1 MTTGRIERADHPNDS
16 ANETIGRTSAMDRRA
31 FLAGSAAAVALP
43 AIVRAEASRV
53 VRFIP
58 EADQVLFDPVVT
70 PAAQTREHAYL
81 IYDTLFGLDDSFR
94 PQPQMVDGYT
104 VENDGKLWRLTLRDG
119 LKFHDGARVLARD
132 CAASIRRWGVRD
144 TFGQALMAA
153 TDEIAA
159 ADDRTILVRLKRP
172 FPLLPDALGKTMAY
186 MCPMMPER
194 LAATDAFQ
202 PITEAIGSGPYR
214 YVANERVPGARV
226 VYERFAGYVPRK
238 DGVPQ
243 TTAGPKIT
251 HFDRVEWSIIQEP
264 STAAAAL
271 QRGEVDW
278 LQTPNPD
285 LLPVLRANKAI
296 TVRIISP
303 TGLVAYMRFNQLLPP
318 FDNPAIRRALI
329 GAITQSDYMT
339 AINGTDKSLWRDGV
353 GYFCPG
359 SPLANDA
366 GMAALTGKRD
376 LARVR
381 SELASAGYKGERVAM
396 LVATDVAYLRIM
408 GDVTADLFKQIGVNV
423 DYQAIDWTTVVQRR
437 SKMDPVQAGGWNLFC
452 INDNGVNQL
461 NPASHLWLRGNG
473 KAAAPGWPTSPK
485 LEALRDAWLQ
495 AADLAAQQAL
505 AKQIQLQA
513 FEDVPYIPLG
523 QSIAPTAYRNDL
535 VGVLN
540 GQPTFWNVRRGA

>member
-1 MTTGRIERADHPNDS
+1 MQ
-16 ANETIGRTSAMDRRA
+16 RRH
-31 FLAGSAAAVALP
+31 FLAGSATLLAAP
-43 AIVRAEASRV
+43 AIVRAAPSRV
-53 VRFIP
+53 IRFIP
-58 EADQVLFDPVVT
+58 EADLVLFDPVVT

-81 IYDTLFGLDDSFR
+81 VYDTLFGLDDGFR
-94 PQPQMVDGYT
+94 PQLQMLAGYT
-104 VENDGKLWRLTLRDG
+104 VENDGLLWKLVLRDG

-153 TDEIAA
+153 ADEVGF
-159 ADDRTILVRLKRP
+159 ADDKTITVRLKRR

-194 LAATDAFQ
+194 IASADPFQ
-202 PITEAIGSGPYR
+202 AITEAIGSGPYR
-214 YVANERVPGARV
+214 YVASERVPGSRV
-226 VYERFAGYVPRK
+226 VYERFADYVPRP

-243 TTAGPKIT
+243 TTAGPKIA

-264 STAAAAL
+264 GTAALAL

-285 LLPVLRANKAI
+285 LLPVLRADKNIK
-296 TVRIISP
+296 VQIISP
-303 TGLVAYMRFNQLLPP
+303 TGLIAYMRFNQLLAP
-318 FDNPAIRRALI
+318 FDNPAIRRALL
-329 GAITQSDYMT
+329 GAVTQSDYMV
-339 AINGTDKSLWRDGV
+339 AINGADRTLWRDGV

-366 GMAALTGKRD
+366 GLAALTGPRD
-376 LARVR
+376 LGRVR
-381 SELASAGYKGERVAM
+381 HDLEASGYKGERVAM

-408 GDVTADLFKQIGVNV
+408 GDVTADLFKKLGINL

-437 SKMDPVQAGGWNLFC
+437 IKTDPVEAGGWNMFC

-473 KAAAPGWPTSPK
+473 KAAAPGWPTSPRI
-485 LEALRDAWLQ
+485 EALRDDWLQ
-495 AADLAAQQAL
+495 AAELDAQKRLAR
-505 AKQIQLQA
+505 QIQLAA

-523 QSIAPTAYRNDL
+523 QSIAPTAYRADL
-535 VGVLN
+535 TGVLN
-540 GQPTFWNVRRGA
+540 GQPTFWSVRRAA

>member
-1 MTTGRIERADHPNDS
+1 M
-16 ANETIGRTSAMDRRA
+16 RRRH
-31 FLAGSAAAVALP
+31 FLAGGAAALALP
-43 AIVRAEASRV
+43 AIGRAEPSRV
-53 VRFIP
+53 IRFVP
-58 EADQVLFDPVVT
+58 ESDLVLFDPVVT

-81 IYDTLFGLDDSFR
+81 IYDTLFGLDDAFR
-94 PQPQMVDGYT
+94 PQLQMLAGYN
-104 VENDGKLWRLTLRDG
+104 VENDGLLWRLTLRDG
-119 LKFHDGARVLARD
+119 LRFHDGSRVLARD

-159 ADDRTILVRLKRP
+159 PDDRTIALRLKRR

-194 LAATDAFQ
+194 IAGTDAFQ

-214 YVANERVPGARV
+214 YLASERVPGARV
-226 VYERFAGYVPRK
+226 VYARFADYVPRP

-243 TTAGPKIT
+243 TTAGPKIA

-264 STAAAAL
+264 STAALAL

-285 LLPVLRANKAI
+285 LLPALRANPNLV
-296 TVRIISP
+296 VRTISP
-303 TGLVAYMRFNQLLPP
+303 TGLIAYMRFNQLLPP
-318 FDNPAIRRALI
+318 FDNPGIRRALV
-329 GAITQSDYMT
+329 GAVSQADYMV
-339 AINGTDKSLWRDGV
+339 AINGADRALWRDGV

-366 GMAALTGKRD
+366 GMAALTGPRD

-381 SELASAGYKGERVAM
+381 RDLAAAGYTGERVAM
-396 LVATDVAYLRIM
+396 LVASDVAYLRIM
-408 GDVTADLFKQIGVNV
+408 GDVTADLFKKIGVNL

-437 SKMDPVQAGGWNLFC
+437 SKPDPVEAGGWNMFC

-473 KAAAPGWPTSPK
+473 KAAAPGWPTSPR
-485 LEALRDAWLQ
+485 LEALRDEWLH
-495 AADLAAQQAL
+495 ADDLAAQQRL
-505 AKQIQLQA
+505 AVQIQLQA

-523 QSIAPTAYRNDL
+523 QSIAPTAYRRDL
-535 VGVLN
+535 TGVLN
-540 GQPTFWNVRRGA
+540 GQPTFWNVRRAA